1 MIHSNVRN
9 LIIAVGLLLQVL
21 TVEKNV
27 WNHVVISYSKASDY
41 LTLHV
46 NGSKIN
52 DCDKSSDR
60 LPSGERI
67 RVILGTEID
76 YDYEEN
82 KCVSYVEEFFEGSIR
97 QFDIWDK
104 KLKDADIA
112 DIFNNVYKSN
122 DQLIKWSEFNS
133 TADVTKEFYI
143 P

>member
-1 MIHSNVRN
+1 M
-9 LIIAVGLLLQVL
+9 A
-21 TVEKNV
+21 
-27 WNHVVISYSKASDY
+27 ISYSKSSDN

-52 DCDKSSDR
+52 NYDKSSDR

-82 KCVSYVEEFFEGSIR
+82 KCVSYVQELFEGSIR
-97 QFDIWDK
+97 QFHVWDK

-133 TADVTKEFYI
+133 TANVTKEIYI
-143 P
+143 PWKYLH